1 MMDRNNNFQSKG
13 NNMLTEFNT
22 YLISLPGVRIQNT
35 TSDSTSFTYN
45 GLFFVFIYEEN
56 DPNYVRLILP
66 GIAEKDKISNIEE
79 VLNEYN
85 SDYKAMKMTILNNNI
100 LFSIEQFIY
109 SKERVNEMF
118 ARMINVLEFAINNF
132 RRKYQ

>member
-1 MMDRNNNFQSKG
+1 M
-13 NNMLTEFNT
+13 
-22 YLISLPGVRIQNT
+22 
-35 TSDSTSFTYN
+35 
-45 GLFFVFIYEEN
+45 
-56 DPNYVRLILP
+56 P